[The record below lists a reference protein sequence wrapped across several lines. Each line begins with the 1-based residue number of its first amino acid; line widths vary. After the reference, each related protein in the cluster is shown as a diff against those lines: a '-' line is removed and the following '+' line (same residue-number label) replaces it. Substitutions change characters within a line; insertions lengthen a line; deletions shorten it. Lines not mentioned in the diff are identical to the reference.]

1 MSDTRTSM
9 REFRF
14 LDEKRKMGSLSPAEE
29 TRWTELRGL
38 LGVPDAPVQEP
49 AAAAAYPQQPQ
60 GYYGQDGQWYAYPAD
75 YAQQQQ
81 GYYGADGQWYA
92 APAPD
97 PSQPQGYYG
106 QDGQW
111 YSYPQGYDP

>member
-29 TRWTELRGL
+29 ARWTELRGL
-38 LGVPDAPVQEP
+38 LGVPDAPVQQP
-49 AAAAAYPQQPQ
+49 AAAESYPQQPQGYYGADGQWYAYPADDAQQQQQ
-60 GYYGQDGQWYAYPAD
+60 GYYGQDGQWYAA
-75 YAQQQQ
+75 
-81 GYYGADGQWYA
+81 A
-92 APAPD
+92 APYP
-97 PSQPQGYYG
+97 QQQGYYG

-111 YSYPQGYDP
+111 YPY